1 MKNKFILTSA
11 LAISLMLTGCG
22 GGNTGETAPADN
34 AVDTVADTV
43 ADTAADTVADT
54 IADTAADSA
63 ADLSES
69 AAADTEE
76 PEAAAEDETDSA
88 NGSNAGNFGE
98 TDKFYGGVFHGNG
111 YTLKIDGDTWV
122 DISAMMDYVR
132 QAANDSDIDF
142 GIDFTDEQYND
153 AYDGMFIC
161 PDSEGA
167 NFNMTVVDIGMDLNI
182 DAEGAELYGAII
194 EQQYAA
200 VEGCTFYGC
209 GIDSAGGYDCLKAE
223 LEMTSSGVTLRMVQY
238 CFWENKMQMVIT
250 FTATPDEYEKMFPEF
265 KKVLDSVSFEG

>member
-11 LAISLMLTGCG
+11 LALALVLTGCS
-22 GGNTGETAPADN
+22 GGNTEETVPADN
-34 AVDTVADTV
+34 AVDTVADT
-43 ADTAADTVADT
+43 
-54 IADTAADSA
+54 IADTA

-76 PEAAAEDETDSA
+76 TEVVTEKTEEEADSA
-88 NGSNAGNFGE
+88 DEDDDDNFGE
-98 TDKFYGGVFHGNG
+98 TDKFYDGVFHGSG
-111 YTLKIDGDTWV
+111 YTLAIDGDTWM

-132 QAANDSDIDF
+132 KAANDSDIDF
-142 GIDFTDEQYND
+142 GIDFTDEQYSD

-182 DAEGAELYGAII
+182 ADEGAELYGAII
-194 EQQYAA
+194 EQQYSA

-209 GIDSAGGYDCLKAE
+209 ELDSAGDYDCLKAE
-223 LEMTSSGVTLRMVQY
+223 LEMTSSGVTMRMVQY

-250 FTATPDEYEKMFPEF
+250 FTATPDEYEDMLPEF
-265 KKVLDSVSFEG
+265 KKVLDSVEFE

>member
-11 LAISLMLTGCG
+11 LALALMLTGCSG
-22 GGNTGETAPADN
+22 GTTEENAPADN
-34 AVDTVADTV
+34 AVDT
-43 ADTAADTVADT
+43 
-54 IADTAADSA
+54 IADTA

-76 PEAAAEDETDSA
+76 PDAATEEETDSS
-88 NGSNAGNFGE
+88 NGSDNRNFGE

-122 DISAMMDYVR
+122 DISAMIDYVR

-142 GIDFTDEQYND
+142 GIDFTAEQYSD

-182 DAEGAELYGAII
+182 DDEGAELYGAII
-194 EQQYAA
+194 EQQYSA

-209 GIDSAGGYDCLKAE
+209 ETDSAGGYDCLKAE

-238 CFWENKMQMVIT
+238 CFWENQKQMVIT
-250 FTATPDEYEKMFPEF
+250 FTATPDEYDEMLPEF